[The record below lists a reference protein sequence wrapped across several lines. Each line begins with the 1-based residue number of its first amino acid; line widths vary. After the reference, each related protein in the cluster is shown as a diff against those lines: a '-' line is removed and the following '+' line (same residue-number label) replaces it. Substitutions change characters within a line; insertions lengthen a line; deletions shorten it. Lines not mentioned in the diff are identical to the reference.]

1 MISYKENHLPRKI
14 VHNIISSITSKE
26 QSEVSELNQKT
37 TLKEPLRPKIR
48 VLPYAQGTPLFSDRN
63 YEDTVGSKSFN
74 SSYVIQIPRHFDGN
88 ITLLANE
95 RIIIYRLVSSEN
107 NNQVFSDWNQAV
119 IPVLV
124 DESSARQSYVIS
136 KNFQTLDITLYSG
149 GPVCSS
155 QILVKRT

>member
-74 SSYVIQIPRHFDGN
+74 SSYCYFFSHFC
-88 ITLLANE
+88 
-95 RIIIYRLVSSEN
+95 Y
-107 NNQVFSDWNQAV
+107 
-119 IPVLV
+119 
-124 DESSARQSYVIS
+124 
-136 KNFQTLDITLYSG
+136 
-149 GPVCSS
+149 
-155 QILVKRT
+155 